1 MFNTNVFSVLAPLA
15 YQTRSTQLSNSKTPR
30 SRSDD
35 ASVTGAGTTM
45 LTRYASKFP
54 FYSVYAQGI
63 GDDNQTGV
71 ERWKIEFAIAG
82 YTAEEISVELSNDGV
97 LSVKGSPAT
106 QTNESDEWITI
117 THGIAKRSF
126 SSLFQLPKNAE
137 VDNVNL
143 RDGILSINISVH
155 QPVVQNSKTIP
166 INTM

>member
-1 MFNTNVFSVLAPLA
+1 MFDSNILSMLAPLA
-15 YQTRSTQLSNSKTPR
+15 QVTHSSQLNRFKNQRARLEAEQAINTRNMSPKYS
-30 SRSDD
+30 
-35 ASVTGAGTTM
+35 
-45 LTRYASKFP
+45 SKFP
-54 FYSVYAQGI
+54 FYSVYVHRTCQ
-63 GDDNQTGV
+63 DDLEHA
-71 ERWKIEFAIAG
+71 ERLKVEFAVAG
-82 YTAEEISVELSNDGV
+82 YTVEEISVELSNDGV

>member
-63 GDDNQTGV
+63 GDDNQTGM
-71 ERWKIEFAIAG
+71 
-82 YTAEEISVELSNDGV
+82 EISGNPEDNLVVKAYPLLDKEFHPCPIEIHLYKHIP
-97 LSVKGSPAT
+97 SVS
-106 QTNESDEWITI
+106 
-117 THGIAKRSF
+117 
-126 SSLFQLPKNAE
+126 
-137 VDNVNL
+137 
-143 RDGILSINISVH
+143 
-155 QPVVQNSKTIP
+155 
-166 INTM
+166 